1 MMLQPLQNGDDAAVV
16 AAGSEGPSTTQ
27 PVISVPLRKRSL
39 SATSVSS
46 KSNAR
51 QLKQFSLRVNSFA
64 ADVASDGRFVEAAE
78 RLSARAI
85 EFLLVMR
92 PFVIQILHN
101 YVDEPSDGATALVGF
116 ELISPAAQPGAPLS
130 PTSGRAASACRY
142 PAVLRFGA
150 RIFRCEHGSSWRAGL
165 SHGLWLAGRRS
176 RVLGH

>member
-116 ELISPAAQPGAPLS
+116 ELISA
-130 PTSGRAASACRY
+130 SGT
-142 PAVLRFGA
+142 A
-150 RIFRCEHGSSWRAGL
+150 RGP
-165 SHGLWLAGRRS
+165 
-176 RVLGH
+176 